1 MSELVVQEKNEIKA
15 KLSDSLMDK
24 LVSIEAALP
33 KDFNKTRFVQNAIAV
48 LNDKPELA
56 KINQQMLIQ
65 GLVKGAYLGLD
76 FLADECYLI
85 PYGQSIEFQTSYR
98 GEIKIAKKY
107 SIRPVLDIYAKVVRE
122 GDIFEEK
129 IIDGEQSINFSPLP
143 FNGGDII
150 GAFAVVTYKDGGMQY
165 EAMSVSD
172 INAVRSN
179 YSKMANGKAW
189 KNSFDQMCIKTV
201 LRRLCKYIEI
211 DFESVEARLAWDES
225 SDLDKNRVNKPVSDA
240 VVNVFDTVVEEDG
253 SITEVPANE

>member
-1 MSELVVQEKNEIKA
+1 MSELVVQEKNEVKA

-122 GDIFEEK
+122 DDQNGQR
-129 IIDGEQSINFSPLP
+129 EQAHPHGQL
-143 FNGGDII
+143 
-150 GAFAVVTYKDGGMQY
+150 MW
-165 EAMSVSD
+165 
-172 INAVRSN
+172 
-179 YSKMANGKAW
+179 KA
-189 KNSFDQMCIKTV
+189 
-201 LRRLCKYIEI
+201 
-211 DFESVEARLAWDES
+211 
-225 SDLDKNRVNKPVSDA
+225 P
-240 VVNVFDTVVEEDG
+240 
-253 SITEVPANE
+253 

>member
-1 MSELVVQEKNEIKA
+1 MSELIVQEKNEVKA

-98 GEIKIAKKY
+98 GEIKIVDYQGNAPHLVGKQTW
-107 SIRPVLDIYAKVVRE
+107 LTWLE
-122 GDIFEEK
+122 GEGTSLIFEGIHFE
-129 IIDGEQSINFSPLP
+129 IID
-143 FNGGDII
+143 
-150 GAFAVVTYKDGGMQY
+150 
-165 EAMSVSD
+165 
-172 INAVRSN
+172 
-179 YSKMANGKAW
+179 
-189 KNSFDQMCIKTV
+189 
-201 LRRLCKYIEI
+201 
-211 DFESVEARLAWDES
+211 
-225 SDLDKNRVNKPVSDA
+225 
-240 VVNVFDTVVEEDG
+240 
-253 SITEVPANE
+253 NE